1 MSQMQCPKCGCWYDA
16 YGTALHVC
24 YPYPQYGGVTLD
36 MKEFK
41 RIADAL
47 ERLAPAPTQTQP
59 KMACT
64 HRYHSS
70 MLEIALILREH
81 LLSEIFVGQ
90 SKQVEHLNAVIAQ
103 LSARPPAKS

>member
-1 MSQMQCPKCGCWYDA
+1 MDILNLKRYDVYDGGIA
-16 YGTALHVC
+16 EALKPSHN
-24 YPYPQYGGVTLD
+24 
-36 MKEFK
+36 
-41 RIADAL
+41 
-47 ERLAPAPTQTQP
+47 
-59 KMACT
+59 
-64 HRYHSS
+64 SS